1 MLYDTYIYIY
11 KYDKYVFFSF
21 LFASSSID
29 PQPRSQMPYFAFY
42 SKVPPAQAVFH
53 PNKARIWLG
62 FKGNE
67 LTATVV
73 HEKPE
78 DSQENLMWY
87 CKATRRFSPEECQ
100 CRLCWEHYEVWIHRR
115 ICGHYL
121 QRKCAKA
128 SSGKC
133 KFGHPEWNKV
143 SKAGECKT
151 GVVCCVM
158 VARKLIRSMGVN
170 C

>member
-1 MLYDTYIYIY
+1 
-11 KYDKYVFFSF
+11 
-21 LFASSSID
+21 
-29 PQPRSQMPYFAFY
+29 MPYFASY
-42 SKVPPAQAVFH
+42 SKVPPAQAVL
-53 PNKARIWLG
+53 PRNKARIWLG

-100 CRLCWEHYEVWIHRR
+100 CRLRWEHYEVWIHPR
-115 ICGHYL
+115 ICRHYL

-133 KFGHPEWNKV
+133 KFGHPERNKA

-158 VARKLIRSMGVN
+158 VARKLMRSMGVN
-170 C
+170 G

>member
-1 MLYDTYIYIY
+1 
-11 KYDKYVFFSF
+11 
-21 LFASSSID
+21 
-29 PQPRSQMPYFAFY
+29 MPYSAFY
-42 SKVPPAQAVFH
+42 SKVPSAQAVFH

-87 CKATRRFSPEECQ
+87 CKAVRRFSPEECQ
-100 CRLCWEHYEVWIHRR
+100 CRDRSKHYEVWIQGH
-115 ICGHYL
+115 ICRHYL

-133 KFGHPEWNKV
+133 KFGHPEWKNI

-158 VARKLIRSMGVN
+158 VARKLEKKRSEKLLGPWEQMFESPFL
-170 C
+170 